1 MWQSYLNGILVAA
14 GLIIAIGAQNA
25 FVLAQSLR
33 REHHLSVAAL
43 CVFCDAV
50 LVSLGVFGLAKLLL
64 ENPTL
69 LAIARWGGIAF
80 LTWYGLKALLR
91 ALRPDALGNA
101 AETGP
106 RSRKAVL
113 LAALA
118 VTLLNPHVYLDT
130 VLLIGSLGAQQ
141 AAPGAYALG
150 AASASL
156 MWFFALALGA
166 AWLAP
171 LAGAPGHLAPAR
183 PDGGGHDAGHGRAT
197 AVPGITRF
205 PSTRANPRAARQ
217 SRKNA
222 AVFAGELAE
231 ARRSA
236 PPPAFAPTVAAW
248 ICPDTGAMIR
258 SSRHWEPRLRVA
270 PGALSG
276 ALRRTSPGDPGRA
289 PGQASDRPREP
300 VAR

>member
-64 ENPTL
+64 P
-69 LAIARWGGIAF
+69 
-80 LTWYGLKALLR
+80 
-91 ALRPDALGNA
+91 RPRRGVAG
-101 AETGP
+101 
-106 RSRKAVL
+106 
-113 LAALA
+113 
-118 VTLLNPHVYLDT
+118 
-130 VLLIGSLGAQQ
+130 
-141 AAPGAYALG
+141 
-150 AASASL
+150 
-156 MWFFALALGA
+156 
-166 AWLAP
+166 P

-205 PSTRANPRAARQ
+205 PSSRANPRAARQ
-217 SRKNA
+217 SRENA

-276 ALRRTSPGDPGRA
+276 ALRRTSPRGSRTGSRTGIGPA
-289 PGQASDRPREP
+289 P
-300 VAR
+300 